1 MIRGGIIP
9 CSKEEEIKKRIEKT
23 RINIE
28 ELRRK
33 IEETKKDLKKIY
45 ELQQVAI
52 TCTKKNAQSY

>member
-9 CSKEEEIKKRIEKT
+9 CSKQEEIKKRIEET
-23 RINIE
+23 RMNIE

-33 IEETKKDLKKIY
+33 IEETKKDLEKIY